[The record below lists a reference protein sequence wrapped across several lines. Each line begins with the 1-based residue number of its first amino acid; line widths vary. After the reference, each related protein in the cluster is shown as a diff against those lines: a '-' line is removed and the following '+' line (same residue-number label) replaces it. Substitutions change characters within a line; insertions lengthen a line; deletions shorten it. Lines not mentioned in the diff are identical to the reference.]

1 MLSVEEYYQHDN
13 ENKQTSHGGGEAF
26 QPSDV
31 VLGRDYKRCFL
42 ALECDLRKPLRANG
56 PISRESLPY
65 PYIAYTQL
73 EAIDTILAS
82 APNRDVRVIVVTD
95 GQRVDGVGWAAQFLR
110 IFGGRQLSRATHRS
124 RMSSRSRRS
133 MLPAR

>member
-1 MLSVEEYYQHDN
+1 MLPLIGAKFRYYQHDN
-13 ENKQTSHGGGEAF
+13 ENKQTSHGSGEAF

-65 PYIAYTQL
+65 PIHADRGAPMTSKL
-73 EAIDTILAS
+73 VAELLLDLGGTRSHRRPTVSNDTPYS
-82 APNRDVRVIVVTD
+82 E
-95 GQRVDGVGWAAQFLR
+95 AQFK
-110 IFGGRQLSRATHRS
+110 T
-124 RMSSRSRRS
+124 MK
-133 MLPAR
+133 

>member
-1 MLSVEEYYQHDN
+1 MLSVDEYYQHDN
-13 ENKQTSHGGGEAF
+13 ENKQTSHGSGEAF

-65 PYIAYTQL
+65 PQPRGSW
-73 EAIDTILAS
+73 AISST
-82 APNRDVRVIVVTD
+82 VVPT
-95 GQRVDGVGWAAQFLR
+95 GSR
-110 IFGGRQLSRATHRS
+110 LST
-124 RMSSRSRRS
+124 
-133 MLPAR
+133 